1 MLRNL
6 IDKYGSQQ
14 VLLGTDYPFDM
25 GEDDPVG
32 LINSVPRLKPAEREM
47 IMGRTAARLLKIKG

>member
-6 IDKYGSQQ
+6 IDKFGAAQ

-25 GEDDPVG
+25 GEEDPVG
-32 LINSVPRLKPAEREM
+32 LIDSVPRLKPAEKEM
-47 IMGRTAARLLKIKG
+47 IMGRTAARLLKIR

>member
-6 IDKYGSQQ
+6 IDRYGAKR

-25 GEDDPVG
+25 GEENPVG
-32 LINSVPRLKPAEREM
+32 LIGSVPRLKTAEKEM
-47 IMGRTAARLLKIKG
+47 IMGGTAARLLKI